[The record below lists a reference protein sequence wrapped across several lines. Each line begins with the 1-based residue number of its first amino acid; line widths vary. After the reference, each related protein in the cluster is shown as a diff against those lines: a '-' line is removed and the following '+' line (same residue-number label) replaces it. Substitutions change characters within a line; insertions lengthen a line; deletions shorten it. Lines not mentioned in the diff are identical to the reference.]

1 MEPPVSELLA
11 HSDFPTGQHRK
22 AVLAQ
27 AHRLTTNRDERR
39 AISLYRRLLMEDPG
53 DVQVALRLAP
63 LLAQRGEEFEA
74 WRLFGEA
81 GRRLLRARRNEQ
93 ALAVFREACRYLP
106 HQFDAWR
113 IRAEIELKLGWEET
127 ALETLL
133 DGRQRFRPAHCRAQA
148 IALLCMARSVEPWE
162 PSILLDLARLY
173 TQNDQVEEAFELLVA
188 LSIRTH
194 GSMKRRV
201 RGAQLRITYS
211 PRHLGLWVKA
221 LWDEAMGSDERYE
234 AHARYVTVEDPAR

>member
-1 MEPPVSELLA
+1 MSELLA
-11 HSDFPTGQHRK
+11 HQYPINESRK
-22 AVLAQ
+22 TLLAQ
-27 AHRLTTNRDERR
+27 AHRLAMGRDERR
-39 AISLYRRLLMEDPG
+39 AVGLYRRLLMDDPG
-53 DVQVALRLAP
+53 DIQVSLRLAP
-63 LLAQRGEEFEA
+63 LLAKRGDEFES
-74 WRLFGEA
+74 WRLFGDI

-113 IRAEIELKLGWEET
+113 IRAEIELKLGWEDM
-127 ALETLL
+127 AVETLL
-133 DGRQRFRPAHCRAQA
+133 EGRQRFRSAHSRAQA
-148 IALLCMARSVEPWE
+148 IALLGMARTVDPWE
-162 PSILLDLARLY
+162 PGILLDLARLY
-173 TQNDQVEEAFELLVA
+173 MQNDQTEQALELLVA

-211 PRHLGLWVKA
+211 PRHLWLWCKA
-221 LWDEAMGSDERYE
+221 LLDEMTGDDDRHE

>member
-1 MEPPVSELLA
+1 VSELLA
-11 HSDFPTGQHRK
+11 HNEFPRDQQRK
-22 AVLAQ
+22 ALLAQ
-27 AHRLTTNRDERR
+27 AHRGAMGRDERR
-39 AISLYRRLLMEDPG
+39 AVALYRRLLMEDPA
-53 DVQVALRLAP
+53 DIQVSLRLAP
-63 LLAQRGEEFEA
+63 LLAKRGEEFEA
-74 WRLFGEA
+74 WRLFGDA

-113 IRAEIELKLGWEET
+113 IRAEIELKLGWEDT

-133 DGRQRFRPAHCRAQA
+133 EGRQRFRSAHCRAQA

-162 PSILLDLARLY
+162 PGMLLDLARLY
-173 TQNDQVEEAFELLVA
+173 TQNEQTEQGLDLLLA

-211 PRHLGLWVKA
+211 PRNLWLWLKA
-221 LWDEAMGSDERYE
+221 LFEEMTGSDERHE
-234 AHARYVTVEDPAR
+234 ARARFVSIEDPAR

>member
-1 MEPPVSELLA
+1 VSELLA
-11 HSDFPTGQHRK
+11 HTDLPRASARK
-22 AVLAQ
+22 AQLAQ
-27 AHRLTTNRDERR
+27 AHRLSANRDERR
-39 AISLYRRLLMEDPG
+39 AVALYRQLLMDDPG
-53 DVQVALRLAP
+53 DVQVAMRLAP
-63 LLAQRGEEFEA
+63 LLAKRGEEFEA

-106 HQFDAWR
+106 NQFDAWR

-133 DGRQRFRPAHCRAQA
+133 DGRQRFRSAHCRAQA
-148 IALLCMARSVEPWE
+148 IGLLCMARTIEPWE
-162 PSILLDLARLY
+162 PTLLLDLARLY
-173 TQNDQVEEAFELLVA
+173 TQNDQVEQALELLVA

-201 RGAQLRITYS
+201 RGAQLRITWS
-211 PRHLGLWVKA
+211 PRHLAAWTKA
-221 LWDEAMGSDERYE
+221 LWDELTGGDDRHE
-234 AHARYVTVEDPAR
+234 ARARYVTVEDPAR